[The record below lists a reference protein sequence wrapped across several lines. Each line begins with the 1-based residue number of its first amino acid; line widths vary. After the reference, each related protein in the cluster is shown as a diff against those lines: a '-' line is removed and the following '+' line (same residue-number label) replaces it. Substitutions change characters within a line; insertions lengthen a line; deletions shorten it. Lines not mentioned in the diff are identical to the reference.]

1 MLDDIHCNHKWMQR
15 PPTHTAGTAAIV
27 VPTTGTYQIN
37 YCVNL
42 TAGVGSAIDISINGT
57 PDASTNI
64 DILTTTGEVSGTA
77 MLTLTGGDTLTL
89 RNNSATPFTMDIA
102 PGVGAQFDI
111 ILLS

>member
-1 MLDDIHCNHKWMQR
+1 MDATYSHPYGRDRNDRSAYHR
-15 PPTHTAGTAAIV
+15 PLSNQLWRQPHGRRWFS
-27 VPTTGTYQIN
+27 YRYFRQ
-37 YCVNL
+37 
-42 TAGVGSAIDISINGT
+42 GT

-64 DILTTTGEVSGTA
+64 DILTATGEVSGTA

-89 RNNSATPFTMDIA
+89 RNNSATPFMMDIA